1 MRSGNS
7 SERRGDKNVKM
18 WIKFSTRWFGLLIS
32 LVLASCPVC
41 PLQCS
46 GKEFENLRKKDDCHH
61 WRIDCFKKS
70 MGFICQTWAI
80 LESLKSFTGGFSYSF
95 ELGIKFFILP
105 NLNLHLSQGSSSFSR
120 THVPINCEDH
130 SFFHSL
136 VKRSRVTCCWWFIF
150 RASRELTNCF
160 GPKPWDIL
168 NTIDMTMLL
177 YYDLVLLCGKQAHLK
192 YWNFEVKVNNR
203 YHGKQAHLKC
213 MASKLTLNAESKR
226 GMATN
231 LLAQQGTEKEK
242 SELAFWQASPPFFHD
257 TVMRVARHHF
267 FLWPYFCASLGLALC
282 SMEVNL
288 GWTTPGRSCGR
299 QVVCGTW
306 AR

>member
-1 MRSGNS
+1 
-7 SERRGDKNVKM
+7 
-18 WIKFSTRWFGLLIS
+18 
-32 LVLASCPVC
+32 
-41 PLQCS
+41 
-46 GKEFENLRKKDDCHH
+46 
-61 WRIDCFKKS
+61 
-70 MGFICQTWAI
+70 MGFICQTWVI
-80 LESLKSFTGGFSYSF
+80 LENLKSFTEGISYSF
-95 ELGIKFFILP
+95 ELESK

-120 THVPINCEDH
+120 THVPIDCEDH

-136 VKRSRVTCCWWFIF
+136 TNRSRVTCCCWQII
-150 RASRELTNCF
+150 ASRELTNCF

-168 NTIDMTMLL
+168 NTIDMTMFLF
-177 YYDLVLLCGKQAHLK
+177 YDLVLLCGKQAHLK

-299 QVVCGTW
+299 QVVCWTW